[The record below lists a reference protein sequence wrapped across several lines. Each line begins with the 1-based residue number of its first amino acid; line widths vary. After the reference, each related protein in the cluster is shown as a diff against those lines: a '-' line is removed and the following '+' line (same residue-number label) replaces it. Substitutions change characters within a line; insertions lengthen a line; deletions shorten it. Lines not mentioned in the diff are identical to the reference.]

1 MRRNLYR
8 PFYLLFLIGI
18 VATVLFAKISAVQ
31 AADLGYDKGFYLLS
45 DDEKFRFK
53 FNIQIQTLHEFIYK
67 ETETDQNT
75 FKFARLRT
83 YFSGHSFSPKFKY
96 NLTVDYSS
104 GGAALKDAHVDLDL
118 VDYFK
123 IRAGQFYL
131 PLNREDL
138 YSGIGLQLV
147 DASIVSTHFG
157 IGRDRG
163 VMFQGKIVKPLT
175 YQFFV
180 VNGDSRAPADSKVKN
195 ESNVNKNKKFLI
207 GTGFIYTALGK
218 LGGFQGDPDYS
229 ESPNLGFATSV
240 LYDFGNASETQ
251 DFETFTQQGI
261 LPHENKLTRGDLDG
275 TFTWMGF
282 SILGQWQFVYNNE
295 FRALDTGYL
304 VQSGYYIIPKKVE
317 VAGRYA
323 AVIPDFPNPALS
335 RTGLTAAAGG
345 NGVPVY
351 EWGGGLNYYI
361 QGHPMKIQTDY
372 DLIMND
378 KGFRNK
384 NNHIVRTQLTL
395 VF

>member
-1 MRRNLYR
+1 MRRTPHR

-18 VATVLFAKISAVQ
+18 IASCLFAKISAVQ

-45 DDEKFRFK
+45 DDENFRFK
-53 FNIQIQTLHEFIYK
+53 FNIQIQALHEFIYK
-67 ETETDQNT
+67 ETETDQNS

-83 YFSGHSFSPKFKY
+83 AFSGHSFSPKFKY
-96 NLTVDYSS
+96 NLTVEYST

-118 VDYFK
+118 AKYFK

-138 YSGIGLQLV
+138 YSGIGVQLV
-147 DASIVSTHFG
+147 DVSIVSYHFG

-163 VMFQGKIVKPLT
+163 VMFQGNIIEPLA
-175 YQFFV
+175 YHSFV
-180 VNGDSRAPADSKVKN
+180 VNGDNRIKDNQA
-195 ESNVNKNKKFLI
+195 NVNKNKKFLI
-207 GTGFIYTALGK
+207 GGGLIYTAIGK
-218 LGGFQGDPDYS
+218 LGPFQGDPDYS
-229 ESPNLGFATSV
+229 ESPNLGFATTV
-240 LYDFGNASETQ
+240 LYDFGSASETA

-282 SILGQWQFVYNNE
+282 SVLGEWQFVYNNE
-295 FRALDTGYL
+295 FRSLDTGYL

-323 AVIPDFPNPALS
+323 TVVPDFPNPALS
-335 RTGLTAAAGG
+335 RTGITSKAGG

-361 QGHPMKIQTDY
+361 KGHPMKVQADY

-378 KGFRNK
+378 GGFRNR